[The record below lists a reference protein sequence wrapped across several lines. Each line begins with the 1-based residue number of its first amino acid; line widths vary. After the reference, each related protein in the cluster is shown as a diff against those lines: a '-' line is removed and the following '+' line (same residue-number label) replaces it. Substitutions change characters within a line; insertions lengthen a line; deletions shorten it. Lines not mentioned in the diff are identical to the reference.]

1 MGRTPFVLLHCIDI
15 RALLEYTVPM
25 PPEISQIEAARQRV
39 RRPTTRNCCDGRP
52 AAGRTAGR
60 HLGAVES
67 RRRRAA
73 VAAARGKYLPGR
85 PALAR
90 RTPPRRAAK
99 TWSSSSAGSSRRCS
113 TAGMNL
119 HHPRYIGHQ
128 VAASLPL
135 AGLLDAVGAITNQA
149 MAIYDMGPWATA
161 AEWAM
166 VNELGHRI
174 GWAEGT
180 FSGLATHGGS
190 LANLTALLTARNVAL
205 ADCWQQGTARS
216 GPPPVL
222 VVQADA
228 HYSVAR
234 TAGILG
240 LGTRQVVRVGLDPRR
255 RMDPQKLDDTLGD
268 LKRRGHPIVAVS
280 ACACSTPIGAFDPL
294 AEVAD
299 VCRRHGVW
307 LHVDAAHGGAACL
320 SPRHRHLVPGL
331 DRADSVTWDAHK
343 MLFMPALCAFVFYRD
358 AAHRFEA
365 FQQDAPYLFDPAAP
379 GLAEY
384 DSGLRTV
391 ECTKRAA
398 AFGLW
403 GTWSLFGPQLFADLV
418 DVTFDLGR
426 TSFTKSCWP
435 RPISAAPRAAVQHRR
450 LPLCARTA
458 PRRPARRLGR
468 FQLELRR
475 KVIESGRFYIV
486 STQID
491 GVGALR
497 VTLINP
503 LTTAGDLDELMETI
517 REAGKTVEQYAAKD
531 RS

>member
-1 MGRTPFVLLHCIDI
+1 MGSGQVEMAPFILLHCIDI
-15 RALLEYTVPM
+15 RAFLEYIAPM
-25 PPEISQIEAARQRV
+25 TPRISQIDAARRRV
-39 RRPTTRNCCDGRP
+39 QEAYDPELL
-52 AAGRTAGR
+52 RTAGHR
-60 HLGAVES
+60 LVELLADHLGAVEAGAGDVLPW
-67 RRRRAA
+67 RHPTENIRLAA
-73 VAAARGKYLPGR
+73 EFLRQATPSAVGR
-85 PALAR
+85 EKLVEEFGR
-90 RTPPRRAAK
+90 LVQTMLQR
-99 TWSSSSAGSSRRCS
+99 
-113 TAGMNL
+113 GMNL

-128 VAASLPL
+128 VAASMPL
-135 AGLLDAVGAITNQA
+135 AALLDAVGAITNQA

-166 VNELGHRI
+166 VDELGRRI
-174 GWAEGT
+174 GWAEGA

-205 ADCWQQGTARS
+205 GDCWRHGTARS

-222 VVQADA
+222 LVHADA

-234 TAGILG
+234 SAGILG
-240 LGTRQVVRVGLDPRR
+240 LGTQQVVRVGLDQRR

-294 AEVAD
+294 ADVAD
-299 VCRRHGVW
+299 VCRRHGAW

-320 SPRHRHLVPGL
+320 SPTHRHLVAGL
-331 DRADSVTWDAHK
+331 DQADSVTWDAHK
-343 MLFMPALCAFVFYRD
+343 MLFVPALCAFVFYRN
-358 AAHRFEA
+358 AAHRFAA

-379 GLAEY
+379 GLADY

-403 GTWSLFGPQLFADLV
+403 GVWSLFGPQLFTDLV

-426 TSFTKSCWP
+426 AFYEKL
-435 RPISAAPRAAVQHRR
+435 RAAPDF
-450 LPLCARTA
+450 LPLHEPECNIVVFRYLPQQLRDA
-458 PRRPARRLGR
+458 PADVLGR
-468 FQLELRR
+468 FQLDLRR

-497 VTLINP
+497 VTIINP
-503 LTTAGDLDELMETI
+503 LTTADDLDELLETI
-517 REAGKTVEQYAAKD
+517 RGRMKD
-531 RS
+531 EG

>member
-1 MGRTPFVLLHCIDI
+1 MTPAISEID
-15 RALLEYTVPM
+15 
-25 PPEISQIEAARQRV
+25 AARQRV
-39 RRPTTRNCCDGRP
+39 E
-52 AAGRTAGR
+52 AAYDPELLRTAGHR
-60 HLGAVES
+60 LVELLADHLGAVEAGQATCCRGGTRRRTSAWPPNCCS
-67 RRRRAA
+67 RRP
-73 VAAARGKYLPGR
+73 LP
-85 PALAR
+85 
-90 RTPPRRAAK
+90 
-99 TWSSSSAGSSRRCS
+99 
-113 TAGMNL
+113 TAGREELVEHFGRLVQTMLDRGHNL

-128 VAASLPL
+128 VAASVPM
-135 AGLLDAVGAITNQA
+135 AGLLDAVGSITNQA

-166 VNELGHRI
+166 VDELGRRI

-205 ADCWQQGTARS
+205 ADCWRQGTARS
-216 GPPPVL
+216 GPPPML
-222 VVQADA
+222 VVHADA
-228 HYSVAR
+228 HYSVTR

-240 LGTRQVVRVGLDPRR
+240 LGTRQVVRVGLDERR

-294 AEVAD
+294 ADVAE

-320 SPRHRHLVPGL
+320 SPRHRQLVAGL

-343 MLFMPALCAFVFYRD
+343 MLFVPALCAFVFYRD
-358 AAHRFEA
+358 AAHRFDA

-379 GLAEY
+379 GLADY

-418 DVTFDLGR
+418 DVTFDMGR
-426 TSFTKSCWP
+426 VFYEKLP
-435 RPISAAPRAAVQHRR
+435 AAPDFV
-450 LPLCARTA
+450 PLHEPQCNIVVFRYVPEELRDA
-458 PRRPARRLGR
+458 PADVLGR
-468 FQLELRR
+468 FQLDLRR
-475 KVIESGRFYIV
+475 QVIESGRFYIV

-497 VTLINP
+497 VTIINP
-503 LTTAGDLDELMETI
+503 LTTAEHLDELLETI
-517 REAGKTVEQYAAKD
+517 RKASVKANRPIVNQE
-531 RS
+531 